1 MEQPSPGQAQRAN
14 GPALAAWK
22 LPLIVAAIAVSIVAG
37 FYLGGPGLGMAVGAL
52 AATAIVVMAV
62 RHPPLHPI
70 VPAPLRDLRRHLLV
84 VVSHPLE
91 DTEAIER
98 IAHTARGGGIGQAE
112 AEVLVLTPA
121 RSRFLDRWSSDFGP
135 ARHRAQRSLVVSVAS
150 LAKAEIAA
158 KARVGDENL
167 VQAVEDELGSF
178 PATEVILVTGSPEHD
193 SDGYA
198 AVPELKSRLQVDFH
212 HIPAHEAPERPL
224 TARRRGA
231 RARGSDFGR
240 KSRFGLGRRR

>member
-1 MEQPSPGQAQRAN
+1 MEQPSRGEARTAN

-52 AATAIVVMAV
+52 AAATIVVMAV
-62 RHPPLHPI
+62 RKPPLHPI

-84 VVSHPLE
+84 VVSDPLE

-98 IAHTARGGGIGQAE
+98 IARTARGGESDQAE
-112 AEVLVLTPA
+112 PEVLVLAPA
-121 RSRFLDRWSSDFGP
+121 RSRFLDRWSSDFRR

-178 PATEVILVTGSPEHD
+178 PATEVILVTAGPEHD
-193 SDGYA
+193 GDDATVS
-198 AVPELKSRLQVDFH
+198 ELKSRLQVDFH
-212 HIPAHEAPERPL
+212 HISARPAPARPL
-224 TARRRGA
+224 TPRRRGA

-240 KSRFGLGRRR
+240 RNRFGPGRQR